1 MLVVWYRYL
10 SSFPLFSYSIIE
22 VERKMERKI
31 ELWIACKCINMR
43 AILGAIR
50 DPQLSREMHTTFFQ
64 PACCNLNLS
73 NDLVPITFRIRYFT
87 RLINISEGEEEGGS
101 GRGRQTGKSS
111 VSNCIDSNKV
121 GRGRNYVY
129 NYYRAQ
135 FPRNN
140 YGLIDIRNRSGVET
154 FPTRS
159 PPLPRIRIYGDAQL
173 ISARHHFSR
182 ENVER
187 RYH

>member
-1 MLVVWYRYL
+1 
-10 SSFPLFSYSIIE
+10 
-22 VERKMERKI
+22 
-31 ELWIACKCINMR
+31 MR
-43 AILGAIR
+43 AILDAIR

-73 NDLVPITFRIRYFT
+73 NDLVPIMFRIRYFT
-87 RLINISEGEEEGGS
+87 RLINISEGDGRREGE
-101 GRGRQTGKSS
+101 GRQTGKSS

-140 YGLIDIRNRSGVET
+140 YGLIDIRNRS
-154 FPTRS
+154 
-159 PPLPRIRIYGDAQL
+159 
-173 ISARHHFSR
+173 
-182 ENVER
+182 
-187 RYH
+187 